1 MKNIYIGYDSREAIC
16 YDVCKKSIQINA
28 KENFCVQPL
37 KVQDLTDIYNREKDP
52 LAATEFAYTRFLVPY
67 LNSYNGVALFCDCD
81 FIFTSNVQELFDLYN
96 DKYAVMVCKHDY
108 TPTNTIKMDGRV
120 QTTYPKK
127 NWSSLMLWN
136 CNHPKNK
143 ILTPELINKET
154 GKFLHRFEWLEE
166 EDIGSIPINWNWL
179 VGWYKEPQNGK
190 PKAIHYTEGG
200 PWFEDYKN
208 CEYADVWSNYKNQ
221 IHNI

>member
-1 MKNIYIGYDSREAIC
+1 M
-16 YDVCKKSIQINA
+16 
-28 KENFCVQPL
+28 VQLSPKML
-37 KVQDLTDIYNREKDP
+37 S
-52 LAATEFAYTRFLVPY
+52 
-67 LNSYNGVALFCDCD
+67 SY
-81 FIFTSNVQELFDLYN
+81 
-96 DKYAVMVCKHDY
+96 
-108 TPTNTIKMDGRV
+108 
-120 QTTYPKK
+120 
-127 NWSSLMLWN
+127 
-136 CNHPKNK
+136 

>member
-81 FIFTSNVQELFDLYN
+81 FIFLDDIAKITENLD
-96 DKYAVMVCKHDY
+96 DTKAVY
-108 TPTNTIKMDGRV
+108 
-120 QTTYPKK
+120 
-127 NWSSLMLWN
+127 
-136 CNHPKNK
+136 
-143 ILTPELINKET
+143 
-154 GKFLHRFEWLEE
+154 
-166 EDIGSIPINWNWL
+166 
-179 VGWYKEPQNGK
+179 
-190 PKAIHYTEGG
+190 
-200 PWFEDYKN
+200 
-208 CEYADVWSNYKNQ
+208 
-221 IHNI
+221 